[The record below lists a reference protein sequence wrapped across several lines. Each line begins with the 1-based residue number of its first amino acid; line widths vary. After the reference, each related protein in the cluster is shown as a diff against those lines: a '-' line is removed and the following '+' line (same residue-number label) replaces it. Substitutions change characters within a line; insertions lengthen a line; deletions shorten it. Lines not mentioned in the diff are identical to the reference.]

1 VKTRRTAT
9 LRWWVHLGLMASV
22 IVSLALEFVLT
33 VHIVVGLL
41 FVALVV
47 CHLVQ
52 RRKISAKLARRL
64 TRFTTAQS
72 RLARMAI
79 SDALLVVLTLGMLA
93 SGFVDVAIGHPTQ
106 IRWHALL
113 GVALTVYLVV
123 HTLRRRTRLKSSAI
137 R

>member
-1 VKTRRTAT
+1 
-9 LRWWVHLGLMASV
+9 MASV
-22 IVSLALEFVLT
+22 IVSLCFEFILT
-33 VHIVVGLL
+33 VHIVVGLV

-52 RRKISAKLARRL
+52 RRKISSKLARRL

-79 SDALLVVLTLGMLA
+79 SDALLAVLTLAMLA
-93 SGFVDVAIGHPTQ
+93 SGFIDVALGHPTH

-113 GVALTVYLVV
+113 GVALSVYLVV
-123 HTLRRRTRLKSSAI
+123 HTLRRRRRLRSSAI